1 MRTVGIGLLLRALGA
16 AAVLVNA
23 DPLTE
28 LNALRAA
35 NGLPAGIAE
44 NPSWSAGCAAHMH
57 YLELND
63 YAGDWHTEV
72 PGRAGY
78 SDAGKQ
84 AAGSSVL
91 SNAPSV
97 GMDPD
102 WQSSPFHFAQLLAPK
117 LSVSGSAPGCIY
129 TWPGYQRPEPAAMT
143 LYPFPGDGVVGAT
156 SPYLYALAFGGRTGE
171 GTLSDA
177 SLSGPDGPVGV
188 NTI

>member
-1 MRTVGIGLLLRALGA
+1 MRTVRIGLLLQTLGTA
-16 AAVLVNA
+16 AALVN
-23 DPLTE
+23 
-28 LNALRAA
+28 LNDLRAA
-35 NGLPAGIAE
+35 NGIPAGITE

-129 TWPGYQRPEPAAMT
+129 TWPGYRRSEPPAPM
-143 LYPFPGDGVVGAT
+143 LYTFPGDGVTGAT
-156 SPYLYALAFGGRTGE
+156 SPYLYAFGFGGGTQA
-171 GTLSDA
+171 GTLTGA
-177 SLSGPDGPVGV
+177 SL
-188 NTI
+188 T